1 MQQEALTNQATS
13 SAQGHKTIS
22 SLGLSK
28 PFSSASSQGQSVSRR
43 WLHSLGLLRP
53 GTADH
58 AITRA
63 ALDRFGTS
71 RRGIHEIARRVGS
84 GGARRALL
92 QNVGSRRAFC
102 SENPRKKGEKSLAF
116 IFAGN

>member
-1 MQQEALTNQATS
+1 MTNPVAS
-13 SAQGHKTIS
+13 SAQGQKSVS
-22 SLGLSK
+22 SLGQSK
-28 PFSSASSQGQSVSRR
+28 AFSSSSSPGQNVSRR

-58 AITRA
+58 VITRA

-102 SENPRKKGEKSLAF
+102 TENPRKKGENL
-116 IFAGN
+116 

>member
-1 MQQEALTNQATS
+1 MQQEALTNQVTS
-13 SAQGHKTIS
+13 SAQGHKTVN
-22 SLGLSK
+22 SLGHRK
-28 PFSSASSQGQSVSRR
+28 PFSSASSQGQNESRR

-53 GTADH
+53 GTADY
-58 AITRA
+58 AITRT

-102 SENPRKKGEKSLAF
+102 TENPGKKGVKL
-116 IFAGN
+116 